1 MCILIFLI
9 NYKFLSKHLTLI
21 FSNLFLRSESGI
33 TKTSSPFISCS
44 SFAVEKCTS
53 NAIHNV
59 GNYISGE
66 KHISFNKD
74 C

>member
-1 MCILIFLI
+1 MYILIFLI

-21 FSNLFLRSESGI
+21 FSNLFLRNESGI
-33 TKTSSPFISCS
+33 TRTSFFFFSCS
-44 SFAVEKCTS
+44 LFVIEKCTPD
-53 NAIHNV
+53 AVHNV

-66 KHISFNKD
+66 KHISCSKE